1 MLLNLTKV
9 CYNFLNAYKRG
20 VFNLMIRITIK
31 WVEQTELVHMKIHLG
46 KKNIFDDLISKIS
59 LKEIREFL
67 DDSLKD
73 DNFFRDKHSGENILS
88 GDISEDDFQE
98 LCEYFDIEASTL
110 IR

>member
-1 MLLNLTKV
+1 MIKV
-9 CYNFLNAYKRG
+9 
-20 VFNLMIRITIK
+20 TIK
-31 WVEQTELVHMKIHLG
+31 WTEQTELIHMKIYLS

-73 DNFFRDKHSGENILS
+73 DSFFRDKFSGESVLS
-88 GDISEDDFQE
+88 GDISEDDFHE
-98 LCEYFDIEASTL
+98 LCDYFDIEVSSL

>member
-1 MLLNLTKV
+1 MIKV
-9 CYNFLNAYKRG
+9 
-20 VFNLMIRITIK
+20 TIK
-31 WVEQTELVHMKIHLG
+31 WTEQTELIHMKIYLS

-73 DNFFRDKHSGENILS
+73 DSFFRDKSSGESVLS
-88 GDISEDDFQE
+88 GDISEEDFHE
-98 LCEYFDIEASTL
+98 LCDYFDIEASSL

>member
-1 MLLNLTKV
+1 MIKV
-9 CYNFLNAYKRG
+9 
-20 VFNLMIRITIK
+20 TIK
-31 WVEQTELVHMKIHLG
+31 WTEQTELIHMKIYLS

-73 DNFFRDKHSGENILS
+73 DSFFRDRSSGESVLS

-98 LCEYFDIEASTL
+98 LCDYFDIEASSL

>member
-1 MLLNLTKV
+1 
-9 CYNFLNAYKRG
+9 
-20 VFNLMIRITIK
+20 MIRITIK
-31 WVEQTELVHMKIHLG
+31 WAEKTETELVHMRIQLG

-73 DNFFRDKHSGENILS
+73 DHLVRDRQTRENILT

-98 LCEYFDIEASTL
+98 LCDYFDIEASAL
-110 IR
+110 VR